1 LEETEKIEV
10 YEETDEDN
18 PYEVTYDLDNNEVI
32 ITKNDDTVSSPSTK
46 KVISRNVGNIKRRRF
61 R

>member
-10 YEETDEDN
+10 YEEIDEEN

-32 ITKNDDTVSSPSTK
+32 ISNDDDSVITPSTK